1 MNQLSELF
9 EQASAAYRG
18 GDLMEAEGVCQRI
31 IRSHPN
37 SANAWYLLAMIAHDQ
52 ANHESAAER
61 MDQAVQLAPDDP
73 EYLAHAAEIFRLA
86 RRLDD
91 ALTAA
96 RQAVRLD
103 PQHPATHNNLGM
115 VPQTRGEW
123 DRAESCYRQAIRLD
137 GGYYRA
143 PNNLGNILIL
153 QGRLL
158 EAADILREAL
168 RRRPNNPQAL
178 NAMGIVLQR
187 QRKLGSTTHLTTGV
201 SYGDV

>member
-1 MNQLSELF
+1 
-9 EQASAAYRG
+9 
-18 GDLMEAEGVCQRI
+18 
-31 IRSHPN
+31 
-37 SANAWYLLAMIAHDQ
+37 
-52 ANHESAAER
+52 
-61 MDQAVQLAPDDP
+61 
-73 EYLAHAAEIFRLA
+73 
-86 RRLDD
+86 
-91 ALTAA
+91 
-96 RQAVRLD
+96 
-103 PQHPATHNNLGM
+103 M

-143 PNNLGNILIL
+143 LNNLGNILIL